1 MRMIDQ
7 THPVTNNSTMS
18 TETATD
24 LEMICQAIVE
34 GRKVDPEIAKRVRE
48 RSEQLRTATRENLS
62 LDLLREAREE

>member
-1 MRMIDQ
+1 
-7 THPVTNNSTMS
+7 MS

-24 LEMICQAIVE
+24 LEMICQAIAE

-48 RSEQLRTATRENLS
+48 RSDQLRTATRENLS